1 MLEQL
6 SRAKKLD
13 EAKKLFS
20 GAQGSD
26 TNWQS
31 EAITMFNFRD
41 GNQWTS
47 EERAVLEAEMRP
59 VLTFNLTKSQVD
71 LVMGM
76 NEDNRVKYRATPV
89 EPSDAYLAEVL
100 NNLVDW
106 VNEQHEFEA
115 EEDGALES
123 ATICGRGYVGID
135 FGPDPK
141 KFGDIILS
149 EVDIPV
155 HEVHFDPSS
164 RRPHLQDAGY
174 IFWDRWINR
183 ETFKM
188 RYPKVS
194 KARIDAMMESG
205 RTIDSSIDMA
215 LPGSE
220 EIFDDLFAA
229 DSDLSSDYDTP
240 LDINYYHRE
249 KNLIR
254 VIHMEYWENFKR
266 YFVFNPEEGEFVE
279 VDKNPTKQMK
289 AEFRAEFG
297 EDMTVEFMI
306 DKRVRWFQFTGD
318 DVLFDDVSP
327 LPYAGFSIV
336 PMFAFRDVSKR
347 TPNHF
352 GIVKLM
358 VDPQKEI
365 NKRWSQALNMLNQQ
379 VQPGIYA
386 ETDAFVDEAQA
397 EQSMKEAGAITWVNS
412 GALTSGRIK
421 ERTVPTFPNAPM
433 QMEEYS
439 KQIIKQVTGINP
451 DLMGEDRGRREPGV
465 VVKMRQQQGLTLL
478 KPLFKNYNAMKKR
491 LFKRQVAILMKYMP
505 TRQMLQVLGQGDRY
519 QIDRQSGAITDTVTG
534 MSANIRD
541 VQNMR
546 YNINAEETK
555 GNMAKRMLE
564 LSILMEIGQGGQ
576 IPVDPMQI
584 IEKLDLPATEKLR
597 WVEYI
602 KQQMEQQTQIQTM
615 AAEFEMNKA
624 KKELDLKEQDMTL
637 DFVVDMAKIQ
647 QMQDK
652 DDKSMAKDFAKMD
665 AEERAN
671 LMNYVAQMASVAAQ
685 VSAAE
690 ASAKAVKEG
699 KSNESKTSASKK

>member
-1 MLEQL
+1 MRIIGL
-6 SRAKKLD
+6 S
-13 EAKKLFS
+13 
-20 GAQGSD
+20 
-26 TNWQS
+26 
-31 EAITMFNFRD
+31 I
-41 GNQWTS
+41 
-47 EERAVLEAEMRP
+47 ERH
-59 VLTFNLTKSQVD
+59 Q
-71 LVMGM
+71 
-76 NEDNRVKYRATPV
+76 
-89 EPSDAYLAEVL
+89 
-100 NNLVDW
+100 
-106 VNEQHEFEA
+106 

-135 FGPDPK
+135 FNPDPK
-141 KFGDIILS
+141 RFGDIVLS
-149 EVDIPV
+149 EIDIPV
-155 HEVHFDPSS
+155 HEVHFDPAS
-164 RRPHLQDAGY
+164 RRPFLQDARY

-183 ETFKM
+183 ENFKM
-188 RYPKVS
+188 KYPKIS
-194 KARIDAMMESG
+194 KARIDAMMETG
-205 RTIDSSIDMA
+205 RTIDSGIDMA

-220 EIFDDLFAA
+220 EIFDNLYNA
-229 DSDLSSDYDTP
+229 DSDLQSDYDSP

-254 VIHMEYWENFKR
+254 VIHMEYWESFKR
-266 YFVFNPEEGEFVE
+266 IFVFNPETGEFEEVE
-279 VDKNPTKQMK
+279 KMPTKEQK
-289 AEFRAEFG
+289 VTFLEEFG
-297 EDMTVEFMI
+297 EEMTIEYMM
-306 DKRVRWFQFTGD
+306 DKRVRWLQFTGD
-318 DVLFDDVSP
+318 DILFDDVSP
-327 LPYAGFSIV
+327 MPYKGFSIV

-347 TPNHF
+347 TPNHY

-465 VVKMRQQQGLTLL
+465 VVKMRQQQGFTLL

-491 LFKRQVAILMKYMP
+491 LFKRQVAIIMQYMP
-505 TRQMLQVLGQGDRY
+505 TRQILRVLGQGERY
-519 QIDRQSGAITDTVTG
+519 RVNKETGEIQDTVTG
-534 MSANIRD
+534 LVANLRDIR
-541 VQNMR
+541 NLN

-564 LSILMEIGQGGQ
+564 LSILMEIAQGGQ

-584 IEKLDLPATEKLR
+584 IDKLDLPATEKLR
-597 WVEYI
+597 WVQYI
-602 KQQMEQQTQIQTM
+602 QQTQESQQQQVQE
-615 AAEFEMNKA
+615 AQQFEMQERI
-624 KKELDLKEQDMTL
+624 KKLELEEKGQTL
-637 DFVVDMAKIQ
+637 DFVVDMTKIK

-652 DDKSMAKDFAKMD
+652 DDKSMAKDFARMD

-685 VSAAE
+685 VTAAE
-690 ASAKAVKEG
+690 AQAKAAKAQGG
-699 KSNESKTSASKK
+699 KTNVSTNK